1 MKKAPLTFLL
11 PLFLLWNIVL
21 HAQTY
26 QPLSLDGFNEDVIAN
41 GVGIASS
48 STTKDM
54 DGVSFCLRS
63 LDWKLTAES
72 IPQTTGL
79 PTNGRIT
86 SQAST
91 TPNLLF
97 QLQDYSRNN
106 VIQLK
111 TTGNTITSNVGGQ
124 LKSQNIYILATSAS
138 GSSILQCKVIF
149 EDDSFQAISITVPDW
164 YNGTTLPVA
173 YQGFGRVNR
182 LNNMAENLSTNPRLY
197 QFSIPIDPENKTKAI
212 KSIAFSHVDGQGIIS
227 VFGATAELVA
237 SCPNPIS
244 IIINQITSST
254 AKVSITP
261 PNIAPAGGYDFEV
274 RSSGN
279 PSSGTTGLVLSG
291 STIASNLAVVLTHL
305 ASGETF
311 YFYVRSKCSAS
322 EFGDWLGPFIF
333 TTLCETRGAFNENFE
348 SQPIGST
355 VNASLPPCWGKIT
368 TGNGYLYTSN
378 ASSYSRSHS
387 LYVYNSNQN
396 TGDLVVVSP
405 PTNQLGNGG
414 YRVRFRARSTSSTQ
428 STLNVV
434 TLEDPNTIV
443 GMRSLATIPLT
454 PSFKEYFVNFPAGTA
469 NYFGLAHS
477 LSDTYQAIYIDDIR
491 FEPIP
496 ACIVPTDLTVS
507 AVGLYTATIAWT
519 ATVSSNTEGYTYEIR
534 TSGEAGSGST
544 GLAFSARVDS
554 NTRTVNLANLV
565 PGTTYHAY
573 VKANCTATDES
584 YWTDAATFTPNWCT
598 PTYGNGSSNHR
609 ITVVNIAE
617 IGFTDQIPSYIH
629 RDRTAESIPDLQA
642 GGSYTF
648 NVTTTGYTVMGVAI
662 DFNNDG
668 VFDQQTEVLA
678 VPGYIASNTQVY
690 TATVAL
696 PNTIPS
702 GNYRMRIWNRSA
714 NAGGVGN
721 GTDPCGVY
729 NYGTW
734 ADYTVKIRE
743 VTPPPAA
750 INQVFCKNGNKKVG
764 DLIATGENIKWYAS
778 EIATTALLP
787 STLLSSGTYYAT
799 QTIGGYESVRR
810 TAIQVEVDDPKLN
823 SISVSSSF
831 QYGTQTQVI
840 LVGIR
845 SVLGP
850 YVLTWYESETGG
862 TSIPTPDMAALPVG
876 THVYWV
882 STFSTAGCESARS
895 KISLVV
901 NPLTLYITPIAT
913 TKFYGDADPELRY
926 TIYGGYTGEPLTGS
940 LVRDPGENVGSYAI
954 RQGTL
959 TATANYRLTMT
970 ADSLTIAPA
979 PLTVTADAKTKE
991 MGAADPMLT
1000 YQVSGLKNG
1009 ELAEDVLRGSLT
1021 RDPGEE
1027 MGVYPITQGTLALN
1041 SANYAMRYQPANL
1054 TIQTTTIVVKANDQ
1068 TKVYGD
1074 TDPTLTYTIS
1084 GLDPAIDPS
1093 TILTGSLSR
1102 EPGEN
1107 VGSYTINQGSLA
1119 AVAGYTLQFE
1129 AADLVIT
1136 PAVVTVKADAQTK
1149 VYGVTDPALTYT
1161 VSGLKGTDA
1170 LTGSLVR
1177 EVGESV
1183 GRYEIQQG
1191 SLAAS
1196 TDYTVV
1202 YQAAELT
1209 ITPATVT
1216 ITAETKTKVYGDTDP
1231 ALTYTVNGLKGTDQ
1245 LSGHLVREQGESVGR
1260 YEIQQGSLAA
1270 STDYTVVYQA
1280 AELTITPATVT
1291 ITAEAKTKVYGD
1303 TDPALTYTVSGL
1315 KRTDVLSGSLV
1326 REVGDSVGTYEIQ
1339 QGSLVASTDY
1349 TVVYQAADLTI
1360 TPATVTITAEAK
1372 TKVYGDTDPALTY
1385 TVNGLKGTDQLSG
1398 HLVREQGES
1407 VGRYEIQQGSLVA
1420 STDYTVVYQAAELTI
1435 TPASLTVTAN
1445 AQTKQ
1450 YGDVDSELTYTVTG
1464 LQNND
1469 QLTQVITGMLSRE
1482 EGEEVGSYSINQG
1495 TIQASTNYTLAF
1507 QSATFTIYPA
1517 LLTIKVDAKT
1527 KVYGDADPVLTYTP
1541 IGLKNNDQ
1549 PTEVITGILSRDE
1562 GEEVGSYSINQGTI
1576 QASTNYTLAF
1586 QSANLIITP
1595 ALLTIKADAKTKV
1608 YGDADPAL
1616 TYTPIGLKNNDQP
1629 TEVITGMLSRD
1640 EGEEVG
1646 SYSINQGTIQA
1657 FTNYTLAF
1665 QSANLTITP
1674 ALLTIKADAKTKV
1687 YGDADPMLTYT
1698 VQGLKLQD
1706 AVTAAVRGNLIRL
1719 SGENVGTY
1727 AIQQGNLQLSSNYTL
1742 AFESAPFTIRPAV
1755 LEIHPVRGQQKVY
1768 GAADPVFAFTT
1779 TGLQQHDTS
1788 ASALMGQLERRAGEQ
1803 VNHYDYLLGSLQ
1815 ARNGNYTL
1823 HLAQEQFEITPA
1835 PLQLIVENN
1844 QFKRFGEADPVLR
1857 YRAEGLQRGD
1867 VLIQAVGGLLTR
1879 VAGENIGFYPI
1890 QQGTLT
1896 ARTNYYIDS
1905 FTPASFEIRKNSIK
1919 GLTLPAQRFVYDGQ
1933 VKRLQIQGD
1942 IDPLATITYTNNNQ
1956 TEVGQ
1961 YTVTATVDYGP
1972 NYEILHIQS
1981 VLTITKADQVIRWD
1995 QVSEVVMEDTPTL
2008 QLTATTTAHLPV
2020 SYTIDD
2026 VADQEIAVLEEP
2038 GLLRFLQ
2045 PGYVTITAYQNGN
2058 TNYNAAPVVSHTIA
2072 VSSKDASIWD
2082 LVVDGVSYGKI
2093 AKEVV
2098 VVLGCEKEQNEV
2110 VVEVRT
2116 QVGATVRP
2124 AHILAIP
2131 VKEYGRYEQL
2141 ITVQSQNKQATETYK
2156 IVIDKRIP
2164 TENLVG
2170 EKYDNLLFVNNNKQT
2185 NGGYVFKAYK
2195 WFKNGVLIGE
2205 GQAYSAGNTVG
2216 STLDSQAV
2224 YEVELTLH
2232 NGKKM
2237 RTCPLVWGKKT
2248 AVTWGVYPNP
2258 VQKDKVLNIQLTE
2271 DNTESIAYAI
2281 YNIKGQL
2288 IQRGQIEGDKKAIQ
2302 ISSIATGSY
2311 YLVLKVAGKQQGIP
2325 FIVKE

>member
-21 HAQTY
+21 QAQTY

-41 GVGIASS
+41 GVGIVSS
-48 STTKDM
+48 STTNDM
-54 DGVSFCLRS
+54 DGVNYCLRS

-79 PTNGRIT
+79 PTNGLIY
-86 SQAST
+86 SQEST

-106 VIQLK
+106 AIQLRASR
-111 TTGNTITSNVGGQ
+111 NTIISNVQGQ
-124 LKSQNIYILATSAS
+124 VKAKIVHVLATSTLAT
-138 GSSILQCKVIF
+138 LQCMITF
-149 EDDSFQAISITVPDW
+149 EDESSQVLSRGLPDW
-164 YNGTTLPVA
+164 YNGINPAVA
-173 YQGFGRVNR
+173 YQGFGRVDR
-182 LNNMAENLSTNPRLY
+182 LSNIVESSSTNPRLY
-197 QFSIPIDPENKTKAI
+197 QFPIPINPENQTKAI
-212 KSIAFSHVDGQGIIS
+212 KSITFSHVGGQGIIS
-227 VFGATAELVA
+227 VFGATAELVP
-237 SCPNPIS
+237 SCPNPTS
-244 IIINQITSST
+244 ITINQITSNS
-254 AKVSITP
+254 ARINFTP
-261 PNIAPAGGYDFEV
+261 PNTLPPHGYGYSV
-274 RSSGN
+274 RREGNPDSGN
-279 PSSGTTGLVLSG
+279 TGLISNGNQSG
-291 STIASNLAVVLTHL
+291 AVGTSLDLSNLP
-305 ASGETF
+305 SGETL
-311 YFYVRSKCSAS
+311 YSYMRSECSAT
-322 EFGDWLGPFIF
+322 EFGDWLGPFVF
-333 TTLCETRGAFNENFE
+333 TTLCESRGAFNENFE
-348 SQPIGST
+348 SQPVGST
-355 VNASLPPCWGKIT
+355 VYASLPPCWGKIT
-368 TGNGYLYTSN
+368 TGNGYLYTSS
-378 ASSYSRSHS
+378 ASAYSGSHS
-387 LYVYNSNQN
+387 LYLYNSNQN

-414 YRVRFRARSTSSTQ
+414 YRVRFRARSTSSTL

-434 TLEDPNTIV
+434 TLKNPNTTV
-443 GMRSLATIPLT
+443 GMQPLVAIPLT
-454 PSFKEYFVNFPAGTA
+454 TSFKEYFVNFPAGTA
-469 NYFGLAHS
+469 NYFGLAHG

-642 GGSYTF
+642 GSSYTF

-678 VPGYIASNTQVY
+678 VPGYIANNTYVY
-690 TATVAL
+690 TASVAI
-696 PNTIPS
+696 PDTIPT
-702 GNYRMRIWNRSA
+702 GNYRMRIWNRGA
-714 NAGGVGN
+714 NAGGGM
-721 GTDPCGVY
+721 GTDPCGAY

-734 ADYTVKIRE
+734 ADYTVKILE
-743 VTPPPAA
+743 VTPPPVA
-750 INQVFCKNGNKKVG
+750 INHVFCKNENKKVG

-778 EIATTALLP
+778 ETATTALLP

-845 SVLGP
+845 TVLGP

-901 NPLTLYITPIAT
+901 NPLTLYITPIPT

-926 TIYGGYTGEPLTGS
+926 RIYGGYSGEPLTGS

-959 TATANYRLTMT
+959 TATANYSLTMT

-991 MGAADPMLT
+991 MGAADPVLT

-1009 ELAEDVLRGSLT
+1009 ELAGDVLGGSLT
-1021 RDPGEE
+1021 RDPGEAV
-1027 MGVYPITQGTLALN
+1027 GIYPITQGTLALT

-1068 TKVYGD
+1068 TKIYGD
-1074 TDPTLTYTIS
+1074 TDPTLTYTVS

-1093 TILTGSLSR
+1093 TILMGSLSR

-1107 VGSYTINQGSLA
+1107 VRSYTINQGSLA

-1129 AADLVIT
+1129 AAD
-1136 PAVVTVKADAQTK
+1136 
-1149 VYGVTDPALTYT
+1149 
-1161 VSGLKGTDA
+1161 
-1170 LTGSLVR
+1170 
-1177 EVGESV
+1177 
-1183 GRYEIQQG
+1183 
-1191 SLAAS
+1191 
-1196 TDYTVV
+1196 
-1202 YQAAELT
+1202 
-1209 ITPATVT
+1209 
-1216 ITAETKTKVYGDTDP
+1216 
-1231 ALTYTVNGLKGTDQ
+1231 
-1245 LSGHLVREQGESVGR
+1245 
-1260 YEIQQGSLAA
+1260 
-1270 STDYTVVYQA
+1270 
-1280 AELTITPATVT
+1280 LTITPATVT

-1315 KRTDVLSGSLV
+1315 KGTDQLSGHLV
-1326 REVGDSVGTYEIQ
+1326 REVGESVGTYEIQ
-1339 QGSLVASTDY
+1339 QGSLTATADYTLVYEAADLVITPAVVTVKADAQTKIYGATDPTLTYSVSGLKGTDQLSGHLVREVGESVGRYEIQQGSLAASTDY

-1385 TVNGLKGTDQLSG
+1385 TVSGLKGTDQLSG
-1398 HLVREQGES
+1398 HLVREVGES
-1407 VGRYEIQQGSLVA
+1407 VGRYEIQQGSLAA
-1420 STDYTVVYQAAELTI
+1420 STDYTVVYQATDLVI
-1435 TPASLTVTAN
+1435 TPAVVTVKADAQTKIYGSTDPALTYTVSGLKGTDALTGSLVREGGESVGTYEIQQGSLAASTDYTVVYQEADLEITPALLTVKAN

-1450 YGDVDSELTYTVTG
+1450 YGDVDPELTYTVTG
-1464 LQNND
+1464 LHYND
-1469 QLTQVITGMLSRE
+1469 QPTQVITGMLSRE
-1482 EGEEVGSYSINQG
+1482 EGEEVGSYFINQG

-1517 LLTIKVDAKT
+1517 LLTIKADAKT
-1527 KVYGDADPVLTYTP
+1527 KVYGDADPLLTYTP

-1549 PTEVITGILSRDE
+1549 PTQVITGTLSREE

-1576 QASTNYTLAF
+1576 QAS
-1586 QSANLIITP
+1586 
-1595 ALLTIKADAKTKV
+1595 
-1608 YGDADPAL
+1608 
-1616 TYTPIGLKNNDQP
+1616 
-1629 TEVITGMLSRD
+1629 
-1640 EGEEVG
+1640 
-1646 SYSINQGTIQA
+1646 
-1657 FTNYTLAF
+1657 TNYTLAF

-1687 YGDADPMLTYT
+1687 YGDADPLLTYAVT
-1698 VQGLKLQD
+1698 GLKLQD
-1706 AVTAAVRGNLIRL
+1706 AAAEVVRGNLIRL

-1727 AIQQGNLQLSSNYTL
+1727 AIQQGNLQLSANYTL
-1742 AFESAPFTIRPAV
+1742 MFESAPFTIRPAV
-1755 LEIHPVRGQQKVY
+1755 LQIHPLGGQQKRY
-1768 GAADPVFAFTT
+1768 GAADPVFGFTT
-1779 TGLQQHDTS
+1779 TGLQHNENS
-1788 ASALMGQLERRAGEQ
+1788 ASALRGQLERRAGEQ

-1815 ARNGNYTL
+1815 ALNGNYTL
-1823 HLAQEQFEITPA
+1823 HLVTQEQFEITPA

-1879 VAGENIGFYPI
+1879 VAGEDVGQYAIE
-1890 QQGTLT
+1890 QGTVT

-1905 FTPASFEIRKNSIK
+1905 FTPAFFEIRKNSIK

-1942 IDPLATITYTNNNQ
+1942 IDPLATIIYTNNNQ

-2045 PGYVTITAYQNGN
+2045 PGVVTLTANQSGN
-2058 TNYNAAPVVSHTIA
+2058 ANFNAAKSVSHTIA
-2072 VSSKDASIWD
+2072 VSSRDASIWD

-2110 VVEVRT
+2110 VVEVHT
-2116 QVGATVRP
+2116 QIGAMVRP
-2124 AHILAIP
+2124 AHILVIP

-2164 TENLVG
+2164 TENLVL

-2205 GQAYSAGNTVG
+2205 GQAYSAGNTFG
-2216 STLDSQAV
+2216 STLDPQAA

-2232 NGKKM
+2232 NGKKI

-2248 AVTWGVYPNP
+2248 AATWGVYPNP
-2258 VQKDKVLNIQLTE
+2258 VQKDKVLNVQLVE

-2302 ISSIATGSY
+2302 ISSIAAGSY

>member
-106 VIQLK
+106 AIQLK

-124 LKSQNIYILATSAS
+124 VKAQTIYILGTSAS
-138 GSSILQCKVIF
+138 GSSSLQCKVIF
-149 EDDSFQAISITVPDW
+149 EDDSFQALSITVPDW
-164 YNGTTLPVA
+164 YNGTNLPVA

-182 LNNMAENLSTNPRLY
+182 LNNMAENSSTNPRLY
-197 QFSIPIDPENKTKAI
+197 QVSIPIDPDNQTKAI
-212 KSIAFSHVDGQGIIS
+212 KSIAFSYVEGQGIIS
-227 VFGATAELVA
+227 VFGATAELLP
-237 SCPNPIS
+237 SCPNPTS
-244 IIINQITSST
+244 ITINQITSNS
-254 AKVSITP
+254 AQINFIP
-261 PNIAPAGGYDFEV
+261 PNTIPLHGYGYSV
-274 RSSGN
+274 RREGNPDSGN
-279 PSSGTTGLVLSG
+279 TGLISNGNYSG
-291 STIASNLAVVLTHL
+291 DVGTRLELSNLP
-305 ASGETF
+305 SGETL
-311 YFYVRSKCSAS
+311 YFYMRSACSAIT
-322 EFGDWLGPFIF
+322 FGDWLGPFIF
-333 TTLCETRGAFNENFE
+333 TTLCETRGAFDENFE
-348 SQPIGST
+348 SQPVGST
-355 VNASLPPCWGKIT
+355 VNASLPPCWEKIT
-368 TGNGYLYTSN
+368 TGNGYLYTSS
-378 ASSYSRSHS
+378 ASAYSGSHS
-387 LYVYNSNQN
+387 LYLYNSNQN

-414 YRVRFRARSTSSTQ
+414 YRVRFRAKSTSSTL

-434 TLEDPNTIV
+434 TLENPNTTV
-443 GMRSLATIPLT
+443 GMQPLAAIPLT
-454 PSFKEYFVNFPAGTA
+454 TSFKEYFVNFPAGTA

-734 ADYTVKIRE
+734 ADYTVKILE

-926 TIYGGYTGEPLTGS
+926 TIYGGYTGVPLTGS
-940 LVRDPGENVGSYAI
+940 LVRESGENVGSYAI

-1027 MGVYPITQGTLALN
+1027 TGVYPITQGTLALN

-1054 TIQTTTIVVKANDQ
+1054 TIRTTTIVVKANDQ

-1183 GRYEIQQG
+1183 GR
-1191 SLAAS
+1191 
-1196 TDYTVV
+1196 
-1202 YQAAELT
+1202 
-1209 ITPATVT
+1209 
-1216 ITAETKTKVYGDTDP
+1216 
-1231 ALTYTVNGLKGTDQ
+1231 
-1245 LSGHLVREQGESVGR
+1245 
-1260 YEIQQGSLAA
+1260 
-1270 STDYTVVYQA
+1270 
-1280 AELTITPATVT
+1280 
-1291 ITAEAKTKVYGD
+1291 
-1303 TDPALTYTVSGL
+1303 
-1315 KRTDVLSGSLV
+1315 
-1326 REVGDSVGTYEIQ
+1326 YEIQ

-1517 LLTIKVDAKT
+1517 LLTIKADAKT

-1586 QSANLIITP
+1586 QSANLTITP

-1629 TEVITGMLSRD
+1629 TEVITGILSRD

-1657 FTNYTLAF
+1657 STNYTLAF

-1727 AIQQGNLQLSSNYTL
+1727 AIKQGNLQLSSNYTL
-1742 AFESAPFTIRPAV
+1742 AFETALFTIRPAV
-1755 LEIHPVRGQQKVY
+1755 LQIHPVRGQQKVY

-1803 VNHYDYLLGSLQ
+1803 VNRYDYLLGSLQ
-1815 ARNGNYTL
+1815 ARNGNYTV
-1823 HLAQEQFEITPA
+1823 HLVTQEQFEITPA
-1835 PLQLIVENN
+1835 PLQVVVEDN

-1857 YRAEGLQRGD
+1857 YRVDGLQRGD
-1867 VLIQAVGGLLTR
+1867 FLIQAVTGQLTR
-1879 VAGENIGFYPI
+1879 IAGETIGFYSI

-1896 ARTNYYIDS
+1896 ARSNYYIDS
-1905 FTPASFEIRKNSIK
+1905 FRPASFEIKKNSIK

-1981 VLTITKADQVIRWD
+1981 VLTITKADQVITWN
-1995 QVSEVVMEDTPTL
+1995 QVSEEVMEDTPTL

-2045 PGYVTITAYQNGN
+2045 PGVVTLTANQNGN
-2058 TNYNAAPVVSHTIA
+2058 ANFNAAKSVSHTIA

-2237 RTCPLVWGKKT
+2237 CTCPLVWGKKT

-2258 VQKDKVLNIQLTE
+2258 VQKDKVLNIQLAE